1 MWFLL
6 LICFILF
13 WAAFKAAG
21 WLNDKNSNESLGIG
35 NGSIGM
41 NPVIRGHI
49 YEQEVPVLNWPE
61 DLRDARFLGGPV
73 DYVVFK
79 NCSKGGPVEI
89 LFVEV
94 KSGTSNL
101 TEREELVKEAVLN
114 KRVRWV
120 EIRPSEITESA

>member
-6 LICFILF
+6 LIGFILF
-13 WAAFKAAG
+13 WAIFKATG
-21 WLNDKNSNESLGIG
+21 WLDERNSNGNVEVK
-35 NGSIGM
+35 NGSVEV
-41 NPVIRGHI
+41 NPIVYGHI

-120 EIRPSEITESA
+120 EIRPSEIAKSA

>member
-13 WAAFKAAG
+13 WAVFKAAG
-21 WLNDKNSNESLGIG
+21 WLDNKNSNEDFEIR
-35 NGSIGM
+35 NGSAET

-120 EIRPSEITESA
+120 EIRPSEIAQSA